1 MSNAP
6 DPHTLIAAVVGALE
20 HDIEPAVGD
29 DYAAS
34 LCRTAAQMLRQLD
47 VRLCEE
53 PPVLVREAADL
64 RAVLVELGHEVG
76 EPPTPRWPDID
87 SARADV
93 AGLERQLAEA
103 VAADLDEDSPVRAAA
118 RGYVERHLR
127 GRLSWERDAYTG
139 PRR

>member
-1 MSNAP
+1 MSIAP
-6 DPHTLIAAVVGALE
+6 DPHTLIAAVIGALE
-20 HDIEPAVGD
+20 NDIEPAIDD
-29 DYAAS
+29 DYAGS

-47 VRLCEE
+47 VRLREE
-53 PPVLVREAADL
+53 LPVLVREAADL

-93 AGLERQLAEA
+93 AALERQLAEA
-103 VAADLDEDSPVRAAA
+103 VAADLEGESAVRAAA